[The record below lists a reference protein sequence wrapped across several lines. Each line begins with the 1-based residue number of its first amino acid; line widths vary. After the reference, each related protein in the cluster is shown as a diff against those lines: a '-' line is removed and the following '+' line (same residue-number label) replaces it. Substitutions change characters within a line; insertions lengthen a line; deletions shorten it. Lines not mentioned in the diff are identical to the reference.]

1 MATIKQPLT
10 NVQLELL
17 KVFSHNLADED
28 LKELKDVLTNFFA
41 ERLVKRANQVWE
53 EKEWT
58 EEDIQRMLHT
68 KMRKSKK

>member
-28 LKELKDVLTNFFA
+28 LKELKDVLANFFA